1 MFNRKEVVVRV
12 KGMLGIGFLSMIAA
26 TAPTN
31 ASGSF
36 AADTNPADPINR
48 IGHGG
53 STYQSKSAKIVD
65 CRVDVAARI
74 GHGGSTY
81 SSSQSGSVNC
91 ALEKD
96 AGKPVN
102 VMARIGHGG
111 STYSFTQLH
120 SSVRTMRN

>member
-12 KGMLGIGFLSMIAA
+12 KSMLAIGFLSMMAA
-26 TAPTN
+26 TVAMN
-31 ASGSF
+31 ASSSF
-36 AADTNPADPINR
+36 AADTNLADPINR

-53 STYQSKSAKIVD
+53 SIYQSKSARMVD
-65 CRVDVAARI
+65 CRVDVVARI

-120 SSVRTMRN
+120 SSIRTMRN